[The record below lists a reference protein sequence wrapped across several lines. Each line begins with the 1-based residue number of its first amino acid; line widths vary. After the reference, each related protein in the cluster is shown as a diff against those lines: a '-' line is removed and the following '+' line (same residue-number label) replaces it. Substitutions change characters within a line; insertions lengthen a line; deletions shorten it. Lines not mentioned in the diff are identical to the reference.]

1 MDIKSYE
8 IDILIETLHKMS
20 FLIHKLTSSFYLI
33 PFFTTFI
40 NLILVIY
47 VLSFPFNYV
56 LGKVSPQ
63 NHPISD
69 EKLDKIVV

>member
-40 NLILVIY
+40 NLKLVI
-47 VLSFPFNYV
+47 
-56 LGKVSPQ
+56 
-63 NHPISD
+63 
-69 EKLDKIVV
+69 